1 MAASTNEP
9 IILDDFQQRFIKV
22 LESQNAKYWMINLG
36 IQSNLLWGWKKGN
49 YPGLR
54 YAIEICLNEGISANW
69 LFLGLGPQY
78 IEDIESVDDEVLMD
92 ESLKEELL
100 TTVMSLRREIKQES
114 EKNEEKIQK
123 ILADI
128 ETLKTLKT
136 FSDTFTSEDDFS
148 TLKDKLPVNIL
159 EKIAVPFLGFLSK
172 NGNELGDSFQQFA
185 TSEKGAQL
193 FKDAIRWIIDHR

>member
-1 MAASTNEP
+1 MAASIKEP

-78 IEDIESVDDEVLMD
+78 IEDLENVDDEVLMD
-92 ESLKEELL
+92 EALKEELL
-100 TTVMSLRREIKQES
+100 TTVMSLKKEMKEES
-114 EKNEEKIQK
+114 EKNEERIKQI
-123 ILADI
+123 ISDV

-136 FSDTFTSEDDFS
+136 FSDVFTSSEDLIN
-148 TLKDKLPVNIL
+148 LKDGLPSNIL
-159 EKIAVPFLGFLSK
+159 EKIAVPILTFVGK
-172 NGNELGDSFQQFA
+172 NADEIASSIEEYA
-185 TSEKGAQL
+185 TSEKGAEL
-193 FKDAIRWIIDHR
+193 FKNAIRWIIDHR